1 MEFLRGAIGVALSAA
16 CVLPLAA
23 GPALGQLNR
32 TPAQRVHDMQRII
45 EQNNRTEVGPLCSGA
60 TEEGEVI
67 LFLNGSSVI
76 QQTII
81 KSKSVGSP
89 HNIHILITATPN
101 PSGANGDVTLN
112 ADVQPS
118 IQISGLFSAQIQNIS
133 DSLQPEVTAWKE
145 KVAAISPVKVLTY
158 MEQNVGR
165 FCKNTPY
172 PSAPS
177 PENNPILTAELLAP
191 RTYHM

>member
-1 MEFLRGAIGVALSAA
+1 MGLFQRVAVAA

-60 TEEGEVI
+60 AEEGEII
-67 LFLNGSSVI
+67 LFLNGSRVI

-81 KSKSVGSP
+81 KSAGSP

-101 PSGANGDVTLN
+101 PSGANGDVTLDV
-112 ADVQPS
+112 DVQPS

-165 FCKNTPY
+165 FCKNTPS

>member
-1 MEFLRGAIGVALSAA
+1 MRFFQRAAAA
-16 CVLPLAA
+16 CACLLVSSAPT
-23 GPALGQLNR
+23 LGQLNQ
-32 TPAQRVHDMQRII
+32 TPAERIHNMQRII
-45 EQNNRTEVGPLCSGA
+45 EQNKSMEGGPLCSGA
-60 TEEGEVI
+60 AQGGEVI

-81 KSKSVGSP
+81 KSESVGSP

-133 DSLQPEVTAWKE
+133 DSLQPEVIKWRDIIGKTSRGILLE
-145 KVAAISPVKVLTY
+145 G
-158 MEQNVGR
+158 MERNVDR
-165 FCKNTPY
+165 FCQNK
-172 PSAPS
+172 PSPSGPS
-177 PENNPILTAELLAP
+177 PENTRILTAALLAP
-191 RTYHM
+191 PTFQM